1 MTAANDKQTRFQ
13 NPKGTHKMKHLV
25 LAACIGAF
33 SLTTATAVMA
43 QEPAKKTTTKK
54 SSTKKKAA
62 AGAAAGAGAAAAA
75 TPTGEKWQCELG
87 NSIYISGDMLRDEV
101 LTVHWQGRDYKLPRQ
116 STVTGADR
124 YYDART
130 GLDLVVIPS
139 KAMLF
144 NKNLGQ
150 RLADD
155 CQSAA
160 MQAGAAAPTQAGG
173 LRAPVTAPLLV
184 TPPGGP
190 TIQPQQPDA
199 AQQSAAP
206 KQ

>member
-1 MTAANDKQTRFQ
+1 
-13 NPKGTHKMKHLV
+13 MKHLV

-43 QEPAKKTTTKK
+43 QEPAKQTTKKK

-62 AGAAAGAGAAAAA
+62 AGTAAAAGAAAAV

-116 STVTGADR
+116 PTVTGADR

-173 LRAPVTAPLLV
+173 LRAPATTPLLV

-190 TIQPQQPDA
+190 TQVPEG

>member
-1 MTAANDKQTRFQ
+1 
-13 NPKGTHKMKHLV
+13 MKHLV

-54 SSTKKKAA
+54 ASSKKKAA
-62 AGAAAGAGAAAAA
+62 AGTAAAAGAAAAA
-75 TPTGEKWQCELG
+75 TPNGEKWQCELG
-87 NSIYISGDMLRDEV
+87 NNLYIAGDMLRDEV

-116 STVTGADR
+116 PTVTGADR

-190 TIQPQQPDA
+190 TVQPQQ
-199 AQQSAAP
+199 AQQPEATQQTAAP

>member
-1 MTAANDKQTRFQ
+1 
-13 NPKGTHKMKHLV
+13 MKHLV

-43 QEPAKKTTTKK
+43 QEPAKKTTTTKKK

-62 AGAAAGAGAAAAA
+62 AGTAAAAGAAAAV

-87 NSIYISGDMLRDEV
+87 NSIYISGDMLRDEI

-116 STVTGADR
+116 ATVTGADR

-155 CQSAA
+155 CQSGA

-173 LRAPVTAPLLV
+173 LRAPVGAPLLA

-190 TIQPQQPDA
+190 TVQPQQAQQAQQPDA
-199 AQQSAAP
+199 TQQSAAP

>member
-1 MTAANDKQTRFQ
+1 
-13 NPKGTHKMKHLV
+13 MKHLV

-43 QEPAKKTTTKK
+43 QEPAKKAATKK
-54 SSTKKKAA
+54 KASTKKKAA
-62 AGAAAGAGAAAAA
+62 AGTAAAAGAAAAV

-87 NSIYISGDMLRDEV
+87 NSLYIGGDMLRDEV

-116 STVTGADR
+116 PTVTGADR
-124 YYDART
+124 YFDART

-173 LRAPVTAPLLV
+173 LRAPATTPLLV

-190 TIQPQQPDA
+190 TQVPGGPVLQTEGSPQPTT
-199 AQQSAAP
+199 P

>member
-1 MTAANDKQTRFQ
+1 
-13 NPKGTHKMKHLV
+13 MKHLV

-43 QEPAKKTTTKK
+43 QEPAKKTTTTKKK

-62 AGAAAGAGAAAAA
+62 AGTAAAAGAAAAV

-87 NSIYISGDMLRDEV
+87 NSIYISGDMLRDEI

-116 STVTGADR
+116 ATVTGADR

-173 LRAPVTAPLLV
+173 LRAPVGAPLLA

-190 TIQPQQPDA
+190 TVQPQQAQQPDA
-199 AQQSAAP
+199 TQQSAAP

>member
-1 MTAANDKQTRFQ
+1 
-13 NPKGTHKMKHLV
+13 MKKLI

-33 SLTTATAVMA
+33 TFGTASTVMA

-54 SSTKKKAA
+54 APAKKSSKAA
-62 AGAAAGAGAAAAA
+62 PAETAS

-87 NSIYISGDMLRDEV
+87 NVLYISGNMLRDEV

-124 YYDART
+124 YFDARS

-150 RLADD
+150 RLADE
-155 CQSAA
+155 CQSAE

-173 LRAPVTAPLLV
+173 LRAPVTSPLLAA
-184 TPPGGP
+184 P
-190 TIQPQQPDA
+190 PQQPQSDA
-199 AQQSAAP
+199 TQQSAAP

>member
-1 MTAANDKQTRFQ
+1 
-13 NPKGTHKMKHLV
+13 MKHLV

-54 SSTKKKAA
+54 KTSTKKKAA
-62 AGAAAGAGAAAAA
+62 AGTAAAAGAAAAA

-87 NSIYISGDMLRDEV
+87 NSLYIAGDMLRDEV
-101 LTVHWQGRDYKLPRQ
+101 LTVHWQGKDYKLPRQ

-173 LRAPVTAPLLV
+173 LRAPTTSPLLV
-184 TPPGGP
+184 TPPGG
-190 TIQPQQPDA
+190 QPQQPSDA
-199 AQQSAAP
+199 TQQSAAP

>member
-1 MTAANDKQTRFQ
+1 
-13 NPKGTHKMKHLV
+13 MKHLV

-54 SSTKKKAA
+54 KASTKKKAA
-62 AGAAAGAGAAAAA
+62 AAETAAAV
-75 TPTGEKWQCELG
+75 TPSGEKWQCELG
-87 NSIYISGDMLRDEV
+87 NSLYISGDMLRDEV
-101 LTVHWQGRDYKLPRQ
+101 LTVHWQGKDYKLPRQ

-173 LRAPVTAPLLV
+173 LRAPATSPLLV
-184 TPPGGP
+184 APAGG
-190 TIQPQQPDA
+190 QPQQSDA
-199 AQQSAAP
+199 SQQSAAP

>member
-1 MTAANDKQTRFQ
+1 
-13 NPKGTHKMKHLV
+13 MKHIV

-43 QEPAKKTTTKK
+43 QEPAKTTTTKK
-54 SSTKKKAA
+54 KASTKKKAA
-62 AGAAAGAGAAAAA
+62 AGTAAVAGAAAAA
-75 TPTGEKWQCELG
+75 TPNGDKWQCELG
-87 NSIYISGDMLRDEV
+87 NSLYIAGDMLRDEV
-101 LTVHWQGRDYKLPRQ
+101 LTVHWQGKDYKLPRQ
-116 STVTGADR
+116 ATVTGADR

-130 GLDLVVIPS
+130 GLDLVVIPG

-173 LRAPVTAPLLV
+173 LRAPLTTPLLV
-184 TPPGGP
+184 TPPGG
-190 TIQPQQPDA
+190 QPQQPA
-199 AQQSAAP
+199 GAQQSAAP